1 MNDQTTTTTWTII
14 PEPRTMR
21 LMDGTLLLPM
31 LGRINES
38 RDIGDDRTI
47 LAAQLVDDIRETTGL
62 DWDVATGDRWPGAIS
77 LTIGGDAADG
87 TRRPGAYT
95 LDVTPDGVTVA
106 GADFEGVRNGVQTLR
121 QLIRQ
126 CGAALPCLRIEDE
139 PAFETRGYYLDVT
152 RGRVPTLDWL
162 KTWADK
168 LCLYRYNQL
177 QLYVEH
183 TFAFD
188 GMSETWRG
196 SSPLTPKDIL
206 EFDGYC
212 AERGIELVPSV
223 STFGHLY
230 MALRT
235 QGLRDLGEFPE
246 DADEPFGFID
256 RMRHHTLNISDDR
269 AFDLSCRLI
278 DDYLQLFRSDKFNIC
293 ADETFD
299 LGKGRSKPLAERI
312 GVAAMYADY
321 VTRLCRHLETQGKQP
336 MMWGDIAL
344 EHPEILE
351 RLPETVTLLNW
362 QYDPQVDDGKIRAV
376 AESGATQIVCPAVW
390 CWNALLPRLDD
401 AWNNIVRMARY
412 GEQYHAQ
419 GMLVTDWGDFGHVND
434 PRMAIPGM
442 IVGAQEAWAPGRVA
456 DKGEMLRRISH
467 VEYHDAGGALPDIL
481 DGAGHAAAF
490 AWGHLIAWLELDD
503 GHGGVA
509 ADVLQAIPGLL
520 SQDERPDVETLALRD
535 DGPTPSP
542 AAARRM
548 LMRCLTRRLA
558 STDAADRTLRDLAR
572 RIAATAASAGPRLA
586 GDAAAFRIAIEGQR
600 LLNRIGLHLAAE
612 AGTLDGPW
620 ADAAARRDDAT
631 RLAGEL
637 EVWMEAY
644 AAQWRTVSRESELRR
659 LQDVVYAIAGH
670 LRSTGGAPVTPP
682 TRG

>member
-1 MNDQTTTTTWTII
+1 MSDQATLKGWTII
-14 PEPRTMR
+14 PKPQTVQHKA
-21 LMDGTLLLPM
+21 GVSLLPM
-31 LGRINES
+31 CGRVNEP
-38 RDIGDDRTI
+38 RAFGDERQV
-47 LAAQLVDDIRETTGL
+47 LATQLADDIRAVTGL
-62 DWDVATGDRWPGAIS
+62 EWDIATGDRWPGFIT
-77 LTIGGDAADG
+77 LTTLDDLHA
-87 TRRPGAYT
+87 RPSGAYT
-95 LDVTPDGVTVA
+95 LDVTKDGVTVR

-183 TFAFD
+183 TFRFD

-196 SSPLTPKDIL
+196 SSPLAPRDIL

-321 VTRLCRHLETQGKQP
+321 VTRLCRHLETQGKKP

-362 QYDPQVDDGKIRAV
+362 QYDPQVDDGKIRTV

-390 CWNALLPRLDD
+390 CWNALLPRIDD

-419 GMLVTDWGDFGHVND
+419 GMLVTDWGDLGHVND

-442 IVGAQEAWAPGRVA
+442 IIGAQESWNPGRIP
-456 DKGEMLRRISH
+456 DETDMLRRISRL
-467 VEYHDAGGALPDIL
+467 EYHDASGELLDIL
-481 DGAGHAAAF
+481 THASHAVSF
-490 AWGHLIAWLELDD
+490 EWNHLITWLELDD
-503 GHGGVA
+503 GRGGVNTG
-509 ADVLQAIPGLL
+509 VLQTIPGLL
-520 SQDERPDVETLALRD
+520 PEDERPDDVVRALQDGSRAPSLAE
-535 DGPTPSP
+535 S
-542 AAARRM
+542 RRM
-548 LMRCLTRRLA
+548 LLRYLKHHVTLGE
-558 STDAADRTLRDLAR
+558 TADHLLQTSAR
-572 RIAATAASAGPRLA
+572 RISAIAATSGPWA
-586 GDAAAFRIAIEGQR
+586 NGDAAAFRVAIEGQR
-600 LLNRIGLHLAAE
+600 LLNRVGLRLASETGVIGTE
-612 AGTLDGPW
+612 AIQHD
-620 ADAAARRDDAT
+620 DAAN
-631 RLAGEL
+631 LAGAL
-637 EVWMEAY
+637 EIWMEAY
-644 AAQWRTVSRESELRR
+644 AAQWRTLSRDSELRR
-659 LQDVVYAIAGH
+659 LQDTVWELTDY
-670 LRSTGGAPVTPP
+670 LRFQSV
-682 TRG
+682 